1 MDCRKPSSGFIDN
14 IHEDLVVAD
23 GLKVGIAVI
32 IIFFIMM
39 IITVTIIT
47 TITIMTRWCSR
58 AHRTSNKTKT
68 KTLITIIII
77 NIIIIIII
85 TRPKPPY
92 GRQGLAGLWAR
103 IQSGGTF
110 WCVLNVSLHA
120 SNAQLG
126 LNIVDRSKA

>member
-14 IHEDLVVAD
+14 IHEDLVEAD
-23 GLKVGIAVI
+23 GLKVGISLI

-85 TRPKPPY
+85 IIRWCSRAHRTAT
-92 GRQGLAGLWAR
+92 QGWMSSAAA
-103 IQSGGTF
+103 TT
-110 WCVLNVSLHA
+110 A
-120 SNAQLG
+120 
-126 LNIVDRSKA
+126 IVDHCY